1 MTISI
6 TPDVIKDLLPLYVAG
21 EASAD
26 TRAIVDA
33 WLRTDAETAAY
44 AAALAQVH
52 AAPAGP
58 LTTRAMRPGR
68 VAGAGPA
75 ALAETKSLLRRKT
88 WLMAAAIF
96 CSGVPF
102 TIAGGDEGVRFFMLR
117 DAPRVAM
124 ALLTVAAVCWVMFGL
139 TVRRLRVTGL

>member
-1 MTISI
+1 MTTSI

-33 WLRTDAETAAY
+33 WLRTDPETAAY

-58 LTTRAMRPGR
+58 LTTSAMGSGP
-68 VAGAGPA
+68 VAGAGRA
-75 ALAETKSLLRRKT
+75 ALAETKSLLRRRT
-88 WLMAAAIF
+88 WLMAAAIV
-96 CSGVPF
+96 CSGLPF
-102 TIAGGDEGVRFFMLR
+102 TIVGGDAGVRFFMLR
-117 DAPRVAM
+117 DEPLASMV
-124 ALLTVAAVCWVMFGL
+124 LVGVAAVCWVMFAL

>member
-1 MTISI
+1 MTTTI

-26 TRAIVDA
+26 TRAIVEA
-33 WLRTDAETAAY
+33 WLRTDADTAAY
-44 AAALAQVH
+44 AATLAKVH

-58 LTTRAMRPGR
+58 LTTGAVNPAA
-68 VAGAGPA
+68 VAGWGPV
-75 ALAETKSLLRRKT
+75 ALARTKSLLRRRT

-96 CSGVPF
+96 CSGLPF
-102 TIAGGDEGVRFFMLR
+102 TIVGGDAGVRFFMLR
-117 DAPRVAM
+117 DAPLASL
-124 ALLTVAAVCWVMFGL
+124 ALISVAAVCWVMFAL